1 MLPIGVEDFEKLIK
15 ENYYYVDKT
24 GLIIDLLK
32 NRGEANLF
40 TRPRRFGKSL
50 NMKMLEAFFSPATD
64 KSVFDGLK
72 VSEEKELCD
81 KYMGKFPVIA
91 LSFSEINAADYDDA
105 YNSTVL
111 LIRDAAYKIYNEVLH
126 SEKITSKDRD
136 DLLDLS
142 KSDIPESLL
151 CRSLLIMSGIL
162 ERHYGRKTVILID
175 EYDVP
180 LAKAYEH
187 GYYER
192 MVIMIRKLFQCALK
206 GNSSLFFAVL
216 SGCLR
221 ISKESIF
228 TGLNNLKVHSVFS
241 ARFDEYFG
249 FTDNE
254 VRDIL
259 KYYGLSEKYDVVKEW
274 YDGYKIGRKNVYCP
288 WDVVNYCDDQ
298 IADPALSPKNY
309 WLNTS
314 SNSAVRRFI
323 ERTTNTTVKR
333 EIERLI
339 NGESVEKTIREDL
352 TYQDMYSSTD
362 NIWSLLYMTGY
373 LTQQGKSDGNLLRLV
388 IPNREIRS
396 IFALHIM
403 EFFKES
409 VSKDGVSLGNFCDAL
424 QKGDAAG
431 AENSFNSYLRRT
443 ISLRDTFVRKNT
455 KENFYHGIL
464 IGILGLKEDWDVSSN
479 AELGD
484 GYADIFV
491 SIGDYET
498 AVLIEVKYA
507 EDGDLEGA
515 CRRAVEQIKQKRYAD
530 ELDEYS
536 HVLKYAIACCRKK
549 CMVMLCV

>member
-1 MLPIGVEDFEKLIK
+1 MLPVGVEDFEKLIK

-50 NMKMLEAFFSPATD
+50 NMKMLEAFFSPVTD

-72 VSEEKELCD
+72 VSGEKELCD
-81 KYMGKFPVIA
+81 TYMGKIPVIS
-91 LSFSEINAADYDDA
+91 LSLSGIEASD
-105 YNSTVL
+105 
-111 LIRDAAYKIYNEVLH
+111 YNEAYRSVVLIINGTALKVYDVVKN
-126 SEKITSKDRD
+126 SEKV
-136 DLLDLS
+136 LS
-142 KSDIPESLL
+142 EEKQILTALIKEDVSESLL
-151 CRSLLIMSGIL
+151 SRSVCIMSRVL
-162 ERHYGRKTVILID
+162 EKHYGHKVIVLID

-180 LAKAYEH
+180 LAKAHER
-187 GYYER
+187 GYYDS
-192 MVIMIRKLFQCALK
+192 MVLLIKKLLGQTLK
-206 GNSSLFFAVL
+206 GNDSLFFAVL
-216 SGCLR
+216 TGCLR
-221 ISKESIF
+221 ITKESIF
-228 TGLNNLKVHSVFS
+228 TGLNNLKVLSIS
-241 ARFDEYFG
+241 DTRFDEYFG
-249 FTDNE
+249 FTDLE

-259 KYYGLSEKYDVVKEW
+259 EYYGLSEKYDAVKEW
-274 YDGYKIGRKNVYCP
+274 YDGYRIGKKNIYCP
-288 WDVVNYCDDQ
+288 WDVVNYCDDL
-298 IADPALSPKNY
+298 IADPELPPKNY

-314 SNSAVRRFI
+314 GNSVVRRFI
-323 ERTTNTTVKR
+323 EQTTNTTIKR

-339 NGESVEKTIREDL
+339 NGEYVEKTIREDL

-396 IFALHIM
+396 IFALQIM

-409 VSKDGVSLGNFCDAL
+409 VSKDGVSLGKFCDAL

-431 AENSFNSYLRRT
+431 AENSFNIYLRRT
-443 ISLRDTFVRKNT
+443 ISLRDTFVRKST

-498 AVLIEVKYA
+498 AILIEIKYA

-515 CRRAVEQIKQKRYAD
+515 CRRAAEQIKQKRYAD

-536 HVLKYAIACCRKK
+536 HVLKYAIACCRKR